1 LPIARSMSSERSY
14 TGTISA
20 PAGRPGAISAILAL
34 TLAITS
40 SAFWPKRAMAMP
52 EATSPSPLSSAMPR
66 RSAGTSSTRATSRTS
81 TGVPR
86 SAFTTRSSMSATP
99 RR

>member
-1 LPIARSMSSERSY
+1 V
-14 TGTISA
+14 
-20 PAGRPGAISAILAL
+20 ISAILAL

-40 SAFWPKRAMAMP
+40 SAFWPKRAMTMP
-52 EATSPSPLSSAMPR
+52 EATSPSPFSSAMPR
-66 RSAGTSSTRATSRTS
+66 RSAGTSSTRATSPTR

-86 SAFTTRSSMSATP
+86 SAFSTMSAMSSTL